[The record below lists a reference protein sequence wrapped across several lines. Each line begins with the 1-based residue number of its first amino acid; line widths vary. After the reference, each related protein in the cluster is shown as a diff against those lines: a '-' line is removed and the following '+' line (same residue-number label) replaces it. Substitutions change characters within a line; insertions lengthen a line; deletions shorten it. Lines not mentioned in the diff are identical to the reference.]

1 MAAGWGW
8 GSGCRE
14 GVKPHNGQ
22 LRPENRPKAF
32 HKPAMRSPNDVILVQ
47 NGLESHQK
55 WSLQQVALTS
65 ALLLMAVDSL
75 YPYSTNLSVLNLAL
89 IKNTTNG
96 IFYFSSVL
104 YLVPLNWITYPL
116 NLQSSQSVNFSFV

>member
-1 MAAGWGW
+1 
-8 GSGCRE
+8 
-14 GVKPHNGQ
+14 
-22 LRPENRPKAF
+22 
-32 HKPAMRSPNDVILVQ
+32 MRSPNDVILVQ